1 MPEDHRDANELA
13 RAAIDRLRGSSDA
26 SRAKEPVRVPETTG
40 LVSGSPVPPP
50 VMSPAPIRPLPPA
63 IVVSTPSTET
73 LPAAVAD
80 DPHRPSPPADIPTGS
95 APSAPLD
102 LRAESVQPQTR
113 PHTSVA
119 EEMLLAAKSVFHSV
133 LPK

>member
-63 IVVSTPSTET
+63 IMVSTPSTET

-102 LRAESVQPQTR
+102 LRAESVQPQT
-113 PHTSVA
+113 HTSVA